1 MLLKLFSLLI
11 CENCGKRPN
20 YLEIYFFI
28 CRKLLV
34 IMLLKIYDAFV
45 YLIFTVGISV
55 LLENSTRVYSF
66 NAIKKISYLAI

>member
-1 MLLKLFSLLI
+1 MLLKLFLILI

-20 YLEIYFFI
+20 YLEIYFFY

-45 YLIFTVGISV
+45 YLIFTVGVSV
-55 LLENSTRVYSF
+55 LLEHSSRVYPLQ
-66 NAIKKISYLAI
+66 KISYLAI